1 MRSGVLPH
9 SQLLRQNVALVLHDV
24 RDLGRHRPAK
34 GEMDPLPPQRGHG
47 VRPGLDRVLDRVVL
61 VRRDPDGLPGE
72 GDGVVTGRRVRCSN
86 GTELKKTRSVFGAGA
101 RTLQVRLAML
111 HQERSGTAGTC
122 DVQ

>member
-1 MRSGVLPH
+1 LPLTSPADAGH
-9 SQLLRQNVALVLHDV
+9 IQTDIVGSKLDKT
-24 RDLGRHRPAK
+24 GTPPAK